1 MTSVSGGSWLQMF
14 RKIFRENTC
23 NTFQLFLYNFIFLIF
38 SKPRSPSERKIG
50 LVRRRSQEM
59 ALKKVLIKDE
69 KNKYVLPAPNIVDDV
84 KLTQLKRGKP
94 NTFRIKPSP
103 MKIENS
109 TPDGRKTTRI
119 KISFREG
126 QLQSPRVHIK
136 VRILNSFYIF

>member
-1 MTSVSGGSWLQMF
+1 
-14 RKIFRENTC
+14 
-23 NTFQLFLYNFIFLIF
+23 
-38 SKPRSPSERKIG
+38 
-50 LVRRRSQEM
+50 M
-59 ALKKVLIKDE
+59 AMKKLLIKDD

-136 VRILNSFYIF
+136 VRVFLFYFSK

>member
-1 MTSVSGGSWLQMF
+1 M
-14 RKIFRENTC
+14 
-23 NTFQLFLYNFIFLIF
+23 
-38 SKPRSPSERKIG
+38 
-50 LVRRRSQEM
+50 
-59 ALKKVLIKDE
+59 
-69 KNKYVLPAPNIVDDV
+69 
-84 KLTQLKRGKP
+84 KRGKP

-136 VRILNSFYIF
+136 VRILTTFYILGLILETEAEKVEETKKILLYPKLELGLASSFRNVAPVEKEISVILYMSRNNS